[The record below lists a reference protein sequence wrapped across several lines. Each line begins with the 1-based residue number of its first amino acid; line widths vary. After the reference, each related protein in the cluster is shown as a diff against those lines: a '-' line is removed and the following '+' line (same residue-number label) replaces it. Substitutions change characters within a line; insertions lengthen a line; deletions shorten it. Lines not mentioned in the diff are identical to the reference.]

1 MRVLIVEDDA
11 VLADALTSTL
21 RREGYIADSVAS
33 AEHADAALA
42 TTEIDLVVLDVG
54 LPGMDGFTWLKRL
67 RSRGG
72 HQGVL
77 VLTARE
83 AVTDRVQG
91 LTLGADDYLAK
102 PFATEE
108 LLARVAALARR
119 GRVQRS
125 RVIEHGSLAVDLDRK
140 RATLHGVPLD
150 LSPRE
155 FSILAYLFG
164 NMGAIVGKDRIA
176 GAVSSWDE
184 HLSPN
189 AVEVHV
195 SRLRAKL
202 QPAGIDIR
210 TVRGLGYL
218 VEPPLHEK
226 P

>member
-11 VLADALTSTL
+11 VLADALTATL
-21 RREGYIADSVAS
+21 RREGYVADSVAS
-33 AEHADAALA
+33 AEQADAALA
-42 TTEIDLVVLDVG
+42 TNEIDLVVLDVG
-54 LPGMDGFTWLKRL
+54 LPGMDGFAWLKRL

-72 HQGVL
+72 QHGVL
-77 VLTARE
+77 VLTARD

-140 RATLHGVPLD
+140 RATLHGTPLE

-155 FSILAYLFG
+155 FTILAYLFS